1 MESELGRLPDPAA
14 RRAGLLLIITAA
26 ATVVAVVGRVAAAA
40 DHPTLAESLIAI
52 SDSSG
57 LYAIGGA
64 ARFISGVTLIAGAWF
79 LLRTWIIRQRL
90 GTPLVPLLFVASGL
104 FTAVSG
110 AGAVALAAFA
120 PDVSPATETA
130 AALRELTGKAGFA
143 LGGLALIVA
152 ARYQWKVGETLR
164 RIAPVTAII
173 GIALQLIWFDAI
185 IMLHTV
191 TGAAFLV
198 WLVGIGTMLFT
209 GRVERHFGALL
220 ASASPQ
226 P

>member
-1 MESELGRLPDPAA
+1 MERGKVPDPAA
-14 RRAGLLLIITAA
+14 RRAGLLLIITAV

-40 DHPTLAESLIAI
+40 DHPTLAKSLIAI

-64 ARFISGVTLIAGAWF
+64 ARFIAGVTLIAGAWF

-120 PDVSPATETA
+120 PDVGPATETA

-152 ARYQWKVGETLR
+152 ARYQWKVGATLK

-173 GIALQLIWFDAI
+173 GIALQLIWIDAI

-191 TGAAFLV
+191 TGASFLV
-198 WLVGIGTMLFT
+198 WLVVIGTMLFT
-209 GRVERHFGALL
+209 GRVERHFVAFL

-226 P
+226 H

>member
-1 MESELGRLPDPAA
+1 MESGMARQPDLAA
-14 RRAGLLLIITAA
+14 RRAGLLLIVTAA

-40 DHPTLAESLIAI
+40 DHPTLAESLVAI
-52 SDSSG
+52 SDSRG

-64 ARFISGVTLIAGAWF
+64 ARLVSGVTLIAGAWF

-90 GTPLVPLLFVASGL
+90 GTPLVPFLFVASGL

-110 AGAVALAAFA
+110 AGAIALAALA
-120 PDVSPATETA
+120 PDAGPTVETV

-143 LGGLALIVA
+143 AAGLALIVA
-152 ARYQWKVGETLR
+152 ARYQWKAGATLR

-191 TGAAFLV
+191 SGAVFLV
-198 WLVGIGTMLFT
+198 WLVVIGAMLFT
-209 GRVERHFGALL
+209 GRVERHFVALR
-220 ASASPQ
+220 AAASPEH
-226 P
+226 

>member
-1 MESELGRLPDPAA
+1 MESSIERLPDFAA
-14 RRAGLLLIITAA
+14 RRAGLLLILTAA
-26 ATVVAVVGRVAAAA
+26 ATIVAVVGRVAADA
-40 DHPTLAESLIAI
+40 DHPTLAASLVAI
-52 SDSSG
+52 SESKG
-57 LYAIGGA
+57 LYGIGGA

-79 LLRTWIIRQRL
+79 LLRTWIIRERL
-90 GTPLVPLLFVASGL
+90 GTPLVPLLFIVSGL

-120 PDVSPATETA
+120 PDVGPATETA

-152 ARYQWKVGETLR
+152 ARYQWKVGATLK
-164 RIAPVTAII
+164 RIAPVTAVL

-198 WLVGIGTMLFT
+198 WLVVIGTMLFT
-209 GRVERHFGALL
+209 GRVERHFRDLL

>member
-1 MESELGRLPDPAA
+1 M
-14 RRAGLLLIITAA
+14 
-26 ATVVAVVGRVAAAA
+26 
-40 DHPTLAESLIAI
+40 
-52 SDSSG
+52 
-57 LYAIGGA
+57 
-64 ARFISGVTLIAGAWF
+64 IAGAWF

-120 PDVSPATETA
+120 PDVGPATETA

-152 ARYQWKVGETLR
+152 ARYQWKVSATLR

-198 WLVGIGTMLFT
+198 WLVVIGTMLFT
-209 GRVERHFGALL
+209 GRVERHFVALL

-226 P
+226 H

>member
-1 MESELGRLPDPAA
+1 MESSIERLPDFAA
-14 RRAGLLLIITAA
+14 RRAGLLLILTAA
-26 ATVVAVVGRVAAAA
+26 ATIVAVVGRVAADA
-40 DHPTLAESLIAI
+40 DHPTLAASLVAI
-52 SDSSG
+52 SESKG
-57 LYAIGGA
+57 LYGIGGA

-79 LLRTWIIRQRL
+79 LLRTWIIRERL
-90 GTPLVPLLFVASGL
+90 GTPLVPLLFIVSGL

-120 PDVSPATETA
+120 PDVGPATETA

-152 ARYQWKVGETLR
+152 ARYQWKVGGTLR
-164 RIAPVTAII
+164 RIAPVTAVI

-198 WLVGIGTMLFT
+198 WLVIIGAMLFT
-209 GRVERHFGALL
+209 GRVERHFGAFL

>member
-1 MESELGRLPDPAA
+1 MERGKVPDPAA
-14 RRAGLLLIITAA
+14 RRAGLLLIITAV
-26 ATVVAVVGRVAAAA
+26 ATVVAVVGRVAADA
-40 DHPTLAESLIAI
+40 DHPTLPASLVAI
-52 SDSSG
+52 SESKG
-57 LYAIGGA
+57 LYGIGGA

-104 FTAVSG
+104 FTTVSG
-110 AGAVALAAFA
+110 AGAVALVILA
-120 PDVSPATETA
+120 PDVGSVVETA

-152 ARYQWKVGETLR
+152 ARYQWKVGATLK

-173 GIALQLIWFDAI
+173 GIALQLIWIDAI

-198 WLVGIGTMLFT
+198 WLVVIGTMLFT
-209 GRVERHFGALL
+209 GRVERHFVTFL
-220 ASASPQ
+220 ASALPQ
-226 P
+226 H